1 MSGRCVVPTSLTK
14 NTVFWLIAVKK
25 RAFRSVA
32 GLFAPRA
39 KVVETT
45 SYGTTFAGISRM
57 NLDSKSALDTAKR
70 LAESG
75 HYGESAEAFE
85 KVFEEQSRNPEALVA
100 LADVMA
106 GMGQAESSLALL
118 ADSVDAADPSL
129 STLVKIAD
137 QLAGVGR
144 LGESADFLI
153 HSIVCHPGNP
163 ALIERARKAVEALG
177 RLGQLE
183 WIKAGCVGDVP
194 EE

>member
-1 MSGRCVVPTSLTK
+1 MHS
-14 NTVFWLIAVKK
+14 
-25 RAFRSVA
+25 
-32 GLFAPRA
+32 
-39 KVVETT
+39 
-45 SYGTTFAGISRM
+45 
-57 NLDSKSALDTAKR
+57 DSKSALDIAKR

-75 HYGESAEAFE
+75 LYGESAEAFE
-85 KVFEEQSRNPEALVA
+85 KVFERQSRDPEALVA

-129 STLVKIAD
+129 PTLVKIAD

-153 HSIVCHPGNP
+153 YSLACHPDN
-163 ALIERARKAVEALG
+163 LELVERASKAVEALG

-183 WIKAGCVGDVP
+183 WIRAGCVGDVP